1 MPMMTSQSAAFI
13 LDVNQPDHGY
23 PWVFDE
29 VHAYM
34 IIADEMA
41 IWIWCTKYVVFIVY
55 NLCCLNLPLVY

>member
-34 IIADEMA
+34 NIADEMA
-41 IWIWCTKYVVFIVY
+41 IWI
-55 NLCCLNLPLVY
+55 